1 MKNDKSIKTH
11 TAPTDCAFCGNP
23 LDQKRKPTN
32 GFYDL
37 RYCSKTCR
45 RSFHTWG
52 SLERKSKRLRAER
65 GL

>member
-1 MKNDKSIKTH
+1 MTTDKRIKT
-11 TAPTDCAFCGNP
+11 APPKDCAFCGHE
-23 LDQKRKPTN
+23 LDQARKPKN
-32 GFYDL
+32 GVYDL

-45 RSFHTWG
+45 ANFNTWG